1 VRPENFRATKA
12 RRKPPDERPRRSIDE
27 IKADLDA
34 IAAEYERIHGK
45 PLQDPDGQ
53 AEQSA

>member
-12 RRKPPDERPRRSIDE
+12 GRKAPEERPRRSIEE

-45 PLQDPDGQ
+45 SLQDDSGQ